1 MDGHVQLSNTN
12 WTQWTLKKVKKG
24 HELGGGCGIGEG
36 REGVEER
43 VERSMTK
50 HLV

>member
-24 HELGGGCGIGEG
+24 MSWEED
-36 REGVEER
+36 VVSER
-43 VERSMTK
+43 VGRGWRK
-50 HLV
+50 GLKGI